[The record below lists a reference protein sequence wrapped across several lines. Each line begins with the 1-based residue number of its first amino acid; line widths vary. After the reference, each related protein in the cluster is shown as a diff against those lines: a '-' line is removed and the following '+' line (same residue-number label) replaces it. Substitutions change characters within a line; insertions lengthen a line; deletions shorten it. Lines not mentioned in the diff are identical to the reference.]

1 MDKPDLAEISSQ
13 LDDSDE
19 ILRACRTALHTARR
33 AMPQATTNTHP
44 VFASQT
50 MELLDRGETA
60 VAVGRAAIRLEQL
73 AEHAGQ
79 QTIVRQCQAAA
90 TAAATT
96 ADSCASSILV
106 TVGDGLYAAAGL
118 ES

>member
-1 MDKPDLAEISSQ
+1 MD
-13 LDDSDE
+13 
-19 ILRACRTALHTARR
+19 
-33 AMPQATTNTHP
+33 
-44 VFASQT
+44 
-50 MELLDRGETA
+50 LLDRGETA

-79 QTIVRQCQAAA
+79 QATVQRCQAAA
-90 TAAATT
+90 AAAATT
-96 ADSCASSILV
+96 ADNCTQSILA